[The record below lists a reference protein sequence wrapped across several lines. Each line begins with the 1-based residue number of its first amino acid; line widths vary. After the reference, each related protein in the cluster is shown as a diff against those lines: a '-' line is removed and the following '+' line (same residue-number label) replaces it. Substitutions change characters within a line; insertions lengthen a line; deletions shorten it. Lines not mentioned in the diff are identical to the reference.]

1 MNIAKQHRRYRAWA
15 PGRHWPRCFFI
26 ATGLSAALP
35 HVGLAHVDPDRVV
48 HDPVHD
54 GVGMHP
60 AAEPRVPVLLL
71 ELGAEYGRGRAVP
84 QLHQL
89 QQHRPE
95 LGVRPVE
102 QPLVY
107 HEQAERPVLADELAL
122 AAGPVTPLAPE
133 VLEVGLA
140 DVARPHPPGAGGLR
154 ERAGQVGLARAGE
167 ALENHVLAAPD
178 EPAGRELGH
187 RHPVEAAALEEVD
200 RADVGLGVPE
210 AGPPRQVADLLLA
223 LL

>member
-1 MNIAKQHRRYRAWA
+1 MSAAEYRETA
-15 PGRHWPRCFFI
+15 PPISRLGTGADTGPGAFFI

-48 HDPVHD
+48 HNPVHN

-60 AAEPRVPVLLL
+60 AAEPQVPVLLL
-71 ELGAEYGRGRAVP
+71 ELRAEYGRGRAVP
-84 QLHQL
+84 QLQQL

-95 LGVRPVE
+95 LSIRPVE
-102 QPLVY
+102 QPLVD
-107 HEQAERPVLADELAL
+107 HQQAERPVLADELAL
-122 AAGPVTPLAPE
+122 SARPVAALPPE

-154 ERAGQVGLARAGE
+154 QRAGQVGLARAGE
-167 ALENHVLAAPD
+167 ALEHLVLAAPD

-187 RHPVEAAALEEVD
+187 RHPVETAALEEVD
-200 RADVGLGVPE
+200 
-210 AGPPRQVADLLLA
+210 LA
-223 LL
+223 LWAAWQPERNGDTREGV